1 MRRRLFTT
9 IIAALR
15 RVGKS
20 VDEGAATAEF
30 AVVLPAVVV
39 VALLLMCLTRT
50 VVVSMDCQDAA
61 AAAARELVVAGDD
74 ADPSATARVVA
85 GDDVSVSVAR
95 DSDLATVTVQCP
107 VVPDP
112 IGVLPT
118 NVTGKA
124 TGVLS

>member
-1 MRRRLFTT
+1 MFTCIT
-9 IIAALR
+9 AALR
-15 RVGKS
+15 RVGKPA
-20 VDEGAATAEF
+20 DEGAATAEF
-30 AVVLPAVVV
+30 AVVLPAVVA
-39 VALLLMCLTRT
+39 VALLLMCLART

-74 ADPSATARVVA
+74 ADPYGMARAVA

-95 DSDLATVTVQCP
+95 NGDLATVTVQCP